1 MCNQVTAVP
10 CKHYNDLNHENDEW
24 THKMCRCVLS
34 SGPVGVTLLGYVAE
48 DANARHRRMQKRGE
62 KATKKQ
68 AFIMADQKVQNM

>member
-1 MCNQVTAVP
+1 
-10 CKHYNDLNHENDEW
+10 
-24 THKMCRCVLS
+24 MCRCVLS